1 MTVLGDNA
9 GMRALRHHPTVAWR
23 IVIVALVGV
32 AMLSSG
38 AHPVAGASPPPVL
51 LVHGWGSSP
60 ATFKTMQA
68 RLVRAGRTVY
78 AIALPGQDNIAN
90 ARAIRSFVAA
100 RHLPRVDVVAHS
112 MGGLSSRWFVKF
124 LRGTTSID
132 HYVSL
137 GTPQYGL
144 VPTCVLALDDG
155 GQMCPN
161 SAFLR
166 KLNSGDDTQGPT
178 RYTSIASRSDGV
190 VPVASSRLDGGA
202 CLVTDR
208 GVTHRGLLTDAGVYR
223 QVVEALRGRCPPA
236 VG

>member
-9 GMRALRHHPTVAWR
+9 GMRAPRHHATRAWQIVA
-23 IVIVALVGV
+23 VALVGV
-32 AMLSSG
+32 VMLSSG
-38 AHPVAGASPPPVL
+38 AHPVAGAAPPPIL

-90 ARAIRSFVAA
+90 ARAIRSFIAT
-100 RHLPRVDVVAHS
+100 RHLRRIDVVAHS

-124 LRGTTSID
+124 LRGTTSVD

-202 CLVTDR
+202 CLVTNR

-223 QVVEALRGRCPPA
+223 QVVEALKGRCPPA